1 MKEGLGMKKR
11 LPISG
16 LCELV
21 LEVTDMAE
29 AVDFW
34 HGKLGLP
41 VVEQWVGDDA
51 EPSEAQEQ
59 ADEPWATWFYVGGNT
74 RLGLWLKRDFT
85 SEEESNRQE
94 DVTEWDTL
102 YDEGGAHV
110 HCAFFV
116 PMESFDQALEV
127 LEASNIPT
135 KLRTWDEDETVNGK
149 ERSAYF
155 KDPSKNVIE
164 LYTKNMD
171 EAYEKFGGEPVK
183 ITTKQL

>member
-1 MKEGLGMKKR
+1 MGKQ

-21 LEVTDMAE
+21 LEVTDMKE
-29 AVDFW
+29 AVSFW
-34 HGKLGLP
+34 NGKLGIP

-51 EPSEAQEQ
+51 EPSESQEH
-59 ADEPWATWFYVGGNT
+59 ADEPWATWLYVGGNT
-74 RLGLWLKRDFT
+74 RLGLWLKRDFNE
-85 SEEESNRQE
+85 SEEAERQQE
-94 DVTEWDTL
+94 VTEWETL

-110 HCAFFV
+110 HCAFYV
-116 PMESFDQALEV
+116 PIESFEQALSV
-127 LEASNIPT
+127 LHDEAIPV
-135 KLRTWDEDETVNGK
+135 KLRTWDEDETSNGK

-155 KDPSKNVIE
+155 KDPSHNVIE

-171 EAYEKFGGEPVK
+171 EAYDEFAGEPVK